1 MAGHV
6 LVGADGSDS
15 SLEAVAIAAREA
27 RERGLGLRIVH
38 AFVWPMMRAAGF
50 AAAADALRGQA
61 DAVVASAVER
71 ARAAEPDLADIEGEV
86 VTGEP
91 LTILTVRSAQ
101 ADLVVVGSRGLGA
114 FTGLLIGSV
123 AVYLAAHAECPV
135 LVVRG
140 RADAGGLVAVAVDS
154 SGDAQAAVEAAFG
167 EAERRGTGLLALHVW
182 NTWSAEGP
190 DGPGALTPLVSN
202 ISELRKA
209 AGQTLT
215 DALAP
220 GLAAHPHISVE
231 RRLLEGR
238 VRPTL
243 IEVSKEA
250 RMIVVGARGR
260 GGFKGLIMGSVSQA
274 LLIHA
279 DCPVLVVR
287 DGNEDGA

>member
-6 LVGADGSDS
+6 LVGADGSES
-15 SLEAVAIAAREA
+15 SLEAVSVAAREA

-38 AFVWPMMRAAGF
+38 AFVWPHMRAAGL
-50 AAAADALRGQA
+50 AAAAQALREQA
-61 DAVVASAVER
+61 DTVVTTAVEH
-71 ARAAEPDLADIEGEV
+71 ARAAEPDLADVEGEV
-86 VTGEP
+86 VTGEA
-91 LTILTVRSAQ
+91 LTVLTARSKE

-140 RADAGGLVAVAVDS
+140 RADADGLIAVAVDS
-154 SGDAQAAVEAAFG
+154 SGDARAAVEAAFG

-190 DGPGALTPLVSN
+190 DHHGALSPLVSN
-202 ISELRKA
+202 ISELRKQ

-238 VRPTL
+238 VRPVL
-243 IEVSKEA
+243 IEASKEA

-274 LLIHA
+274 LLHHA

-287 DGNEDGA
+287 GGAEHHG